1 MAQVKIL
8 QIALDVPLDTLFDY
22 SVADQNDAAIGDRVL
37 VSFGRRQMVGVVAGI
52 ARHSDLPPGR
62 IKPVLQVFHDTPPL
76 AEEIF
81 RLLRFCADYYH
92 HPLGEVVLNALP
104 VPLRQT
110 RPVARVKPTG
120 YRLTEAGRALA
131 TDALPAR
138 ATVKRKLLQ
147 SLKEAD
153 TLLRSDIAA
162 LSPSAPQ
169 AIREFIAQGWAEES
183 DDIAESAPT
192 SACRVGTPLCPR
204 GNTRG
209 HKERAHPTKLTPA
222 QEQAVAAIL
231 SGLDQF
237 QVWLLY
243 GITGSG
249 KTEVYLRVIAQILQQ
264 GGQVLVLVPEINLT
278 PQLESRFRARLP
290 DTCQVS
296 LHSRLSAGERL
307 RHWSLAQ
314 SGQAKI
320 VLGTR
325 LALFTPMPKLKLI
338 VVDEEHDSSFKQQDG
353 LRYSGRDMAI
363 ARGKQAGTPVI
374 LGSATPAL
382 ETWHNART
390 GRYHMLEL
398 PARAIAE
405 AALPSIRCIDISR
418 AKLADGLSDPLIE
431 ALRLRLERGE
441 QSLVFINRRGYA
453 PVMRCGQ
460 CGWVS
465 TCHRCSSRLVVHL
478 REKRLRCHH
487 CGHESRI
494 PPACPDCG
502 NADLA
507 PLGQGTQ
514 RLEESLG
521 RLFPTACILRV
532 DRDSARRKH
541 ALPEMLERIH
551 AAEVDIVI
559 GTQLL
564 AKGHDFKKLTLVG
577 VVNADGALYS
587 ADFRASERLFAQL
600 MQVAGRAGRD
610 TLPGEVLIQTQ
621 FPTHPLFQALIRH
634 DYPGFAETLLSER
647 KQAEF
652 PPYCHQ
658 ALLRAEAVQME
669 TALAF
674 LRKAKGVAPRDFDV
688 SLFDP
693 VPAQMARLAGMERAH
708 LLAQAA
714 SRGALQ
720 AFLGAWN
727 KALFG
732 LGGNVRWALD
742 VDPLEF

>member
-1 MAQVKIL
+1 MKIL
-8 QIALDVPLDTLFDY
+8 RVALDVPLDTLFDY
-22 SVADQNDAAIGDRVL
+22 SAADQGDIAIGDRVL
-37 VSFGRRQMVGVVAGI
+37 VSFGRRQMVGVVADI
-52 ARHSDLPPGR
+52 VDHSDLSPGR
-62 IKPVLQVFHDTPPL
+62 IKPVLQVFRDTPPL
-76 AEEIF
+76 SDEIF

-110 RPVARVKPTG
+110 KPAARAKPAG
-120 YRLTEAGRALA
+120 YRLTETGRALDA
-131 TDALPAR
+131 DALPTR
-138 ATVKRKLLQ
+138 AIVKRKLLGN
-147 SLKEAD
+147 LKQAG

-169 AIREFIAQGWAEES
+169 ALREFIAQGWAEES
-183 DDIAESAPT
+183 DEIPDSAAAPVKT
-192 SACRVGTPLCPR
+192 EVLPP
-204 GNTRG
+204 
-209 HKERAHPTKLTPA
+209 LTPP

-231 SGLDQF
+231 AGHDQF

-249 KTEVYLRVIAQILQQ
+249 KTEVYLRVIEQVLQR
-264 GGQVLVLVPEINLT
+264 GGQALVLVPEINLT
-278 PQLESRFRARLP
+278 PQLESRFRARFP
-290 DTCQVS
+290 TTCQVS

-307 RHWSLAQ
+307 RNWTLAQ
-314 SGQAKI
+314 SGQARI

-338 VVDEEHDSSFKQQDG
+338 VVDEEHDGSFKQQDG
-353 LRYSGRDMAI
+353 LRYSARDMAV

-382 ETWHNART
+382 ETWYNASI
-390 GRYHMLEL
+390 GRYQMLEL
-398 PARAIAE
+398 PARAISD
-405 AALPSIRCIDISR
+405 AALPAIHCIDISR
-418 AKLADGLSDPLIE
+418 AKLADGLSDSLIE
-431 ALRLRLERGE
+431 ALRVRLERGE

-494 PPACPDCG
+494 PPICPDCG

-514 RLEESLG
+514 RLEDTLG
-521 RLFPTACILRV
+521 SLFPTARILRV
-532 DRDSARRKH
+532 DRDSTRRKQ

-634 DYPGFAETLLSER
+634 DYPGFAETLLTER

-652 PPYCHQ
+652 PPFCHQ
-658 ALLRAEAVQME
+658 ALLRAEAPQME

-674 LRKAKGVAPRDFDV
+674 LHKAQGVAPSDFDV

-708 LLAQAA
+708 LLVQAA

-732 LGGNVRWALD
+732 LGGSVRWSLD
-742 VDPLEF
+742 IDPLEF

>member
-1 MAQVKIL
+1 MRIL
-8 QIALDVPLDTLFDY
+8 RVALDVPLDTLFDY
-22 SVADQNDAAIGDRVL
+22 SVEGHDDITIGDRVL

-52 ARHSDLPPGR
+52 VDYSDLSPGR
-62 IKPVLQVFHDTPPL
+62 IKPVLQVFRDTPPL
-76 AEEIF
+76 AEEIL
-81 RLLRFCADYYH
+81 RLLHFCADYYH

-110 RPVARVKPTG
+110 KPVARAKPTG
-120 YRLTEAGRALA
+120 YRLTEAGLALEI
-131 TDALPAR
+131 DALPAR
-138 ATVKRKLLQ
+138 AIVKRKLLEN
-147 SLKEAD
+147 LKQAG

-169 AIREFIAQGWAEES
+169 ALREFVAQGWAEES
-183 DDIAESAPT
+183 DEIVDSAAAPVKT
-192 SACRVGTPLCPR
+192 EVLPP
-204 GNTRG
+204 
-209 HKERAHPTKLTPA
+209 LTPP

-231 SGLDQF
+231 AGQDQF

-249 KTEVYLRVIAQILQQ
+249 KTEVYLRVIEQVLQR
-264 GGQVLVLVPEINLT
+264 GGQALVLVPEINLT
-278 PQLESRFRARLP
+278 PQLESRFRARFP
-290 DTCQVS
+290 TTSQVS

-307 RHWSLAQ
+307 RNWTLAQ
-314 SGQAKI
+314 SGQARI

-338 VVDEEHDSSFKQQDG
+338 VVDEEHDGSFKQQDG
-353 LRYSGRDMAI
+353 LRYSARDMAV

-382 ETWHNART
+382 ETWYNASI
-390 GRYHMLEL
+390 GRYRMLEL

-405 AALPSIRCIDISR
+405 AALPAIHCIDISR
-418 AKLADGLSDPLIE
+418 AKLADGLSDSLVD

-494 PPACPDCG
+494 PPTCPDCG

-514 RLEESLG
+514 RLEDTLAG
-521 RLFPTACILRV
+521 LFPSARILRV
-532 DRDSARRKH
+532 DRDSTRRKQ

-600 MQVAGRAGRD
+600 MQVSGRAGRD
-610 TLPGEVLIQTQ
+610 TLPGVVLIQTQ
-621 FPTHPLFQALIRH
+621 FPTHPLFQALIKH
-634 DYPGFAETLLSER
+634 DYPGFAATLLTER

-658 ALLRAEAVQME
+658 ALLRAEAPQIE

-674 LRKAKGVAPRDFDV
+674 LRKAQAVAPRDFDV

-708 LLAQAA
+708 LLVQAA

-732 LGGNVRWALD
+732 LGGSVRWALD
-742 VDPLEF
+742 IDPLEF

>member
-1 MAQVKIL
+1 MKIL
-8 QIALDVPLDTLFDY
+8 RVALDVPLDTLFDY
-22 SVADQNDAAIGDRVL
+22 SAAGQGEIAIGDRVL
-37 VSFGRRQMVGVVAGI
+37 VSFGRRQMVGVVAEI
-52 ARHSDLPPGR
+52 VDHSDLSPGR
-62 IKPVLQVFHDTPPL
+62 IKPVLQVFRDTPPL
-76 AEEIF
+76 SAEIF

-92 HPLGEVVLNALP
+92 HPLGEVILNALP

-110 RPVARVKPTG
+110 RPVARAKPTG
-120 YRLTEAGRALA
+120 YRLTEAGLALE

-138 ATVKRKLLQ
+138 AIVKRKLLQ
-147 SLKEAD
+147 SLKQAG
-153 TLLRSDIAA
+153 TLARGDIAA
-162 LSPSAPQ
+162 VSPSALQ
-169 AIREFIAQGWAEES
+169 AIKEFIAQGWAVES
-183 DDIAESAPT
+183 DEIAESAPAPVKT
-192 SACRVGTPLCPR
+192 DELPP
-204 GNTRG
+204 
-209 HKERAHPTKLTPA
+209 LTPP

-231 SGLDQF
+231 SHDQF

-249 KTEVYLRVIAQILQQ
+249 KTEVYLRVIEQVLQR
-264 GGQVLVLVPEINLT
+264 GGQALVLVPEINLT
-278 PQLESRFRARLP
+278 PQLESRFRARFP

-314 SGQAKI
+314 SGQARI

-338 VVDEEHDSSFKQQDG
+338 VVDEEHDGSFKQQDG
-353 LRYSGRDMAI
+353 LRYSARDMAV

-382 ETWHNART
+382 ETWYNASI
-390 GRYHMLEL
+390 GRYQMLEL

-405 AALPSIRCIDISR
+405 AALPAIRCIDISR
-418 AKLADGLSDPLIE
+418 AKLVDGLSDPLIE
-431 ALRLRLERGE
+431 ALRVRLERGE

-494 PPACPDCG
+494 PPSCPDCG

-521 RLFPTACILRV
+521 SLFPAARILRV
-532 DRDSARRKH
+532 DRDSTRRKQ

-634 DYPGFAETLLSER
+634 DYPGFAETLLTER

-652 PPYCHQ
+652 PPFCHQ
-658 ALLRAEAVQME
+658 ALLRAEAPQIE

-674 LRKAKGVAPRDFDV
+674 LRKAQAAAPRDFDV

-708 LLAQAA
+708 LLVQAA

-732 LGGNVRWALD
+732 LGGSVRWSLD
-742 VDPLEF
+742 IDPLEF

>member
-1 MAQVKIL
+1 MTIL
-8 QIALDVPLDTLFDY
+8 RVALDVPLDTLFDY
-22 SVADQNDAAIGDRVL
+22 SATDQVEVAIGDRVL
-37 VSFGRRQMVGVVAGI
+37 VSFGRRQMVGVVAEI
-52 ARHSDLPPGR
+52 ADHSDLSPGR
-62 IKPVLQVFHDTPPL
+62 IKPVLQVFRDAPPL
-76 AEEIF
+76 SEEILC
-81 RLLRFCADYYH
+81 LLRFCADYYH

-110 RPVARVKPTG
+110 KPVARAKPIG
-120 YRLTEAGRALA
+120 YRLTEAGLALEI
-131 TDALPAR
+131 DALPAR
-138 ATVKRKLLQ
+138 AIVKRKLLQ
-147 SLKEAD
+147 TLKQAG
-153 TLLRSDIAA
+153 TLARNEIAA
-162 LSPSAPQ
+162 ISPSALQ
-169 AIREFIAQGWAEES
+169 ALKEFVAHGWAKESEE
-183 DDIAESAPT
+183 ITEAAPAAIKT
-192 SACRVGTPLCPR
+192 DLLPP
-204 GNTRG
+204 
-209 HKERAHPTKLTPA
+209 LTPP

-231 SGLDQF
+231 AGQDQF

-249 KTEVYLRVIAQILQQ
+249 KTEVYLRVIEQVLQQ
-264 GGQVLVLVPEINLT
+264 GGQALVLVPEINLT
-278 PQLESRFRARLP
+278 PQLESRFRARFP
-290 DTCQVS
+290 DACQVS

-307 RHWSLAQ
+307 RNWLLAQ
-314 SGQAKI
+314 SGRAKI

-325 LALFTPMPKLKLI
+325 LALFTPMPNLKLI
-338 VVDEEHDSSFKQQDG
+338 VVDEEHDGSFKQQDG
-353 LRYSGRDMAI
+353 LRYSARDMAV

-382 ETWHNART
+382 ETWYNASIC
-390 GRYHMLEL
+390 RYKKLEL

-405 AALPSIRCIDISR
+405 AALPAIHCLDISH
-418 AKLADGLSDPLIE
+418 AKLANGLSDSMID

-441 QSLVFINRRGYA
+441 QSLIFINRRGYA

-494 PPACPDCG
+494 PPTCPDCG
-502 NADLA
+502 NADMA

-514 RLEESLG
+514 RLEETLSN
-521 RLFPTACILRV
+521 LFPSARILRV
-532 DRDSARRKH
+532 DRDSTRHKH

-600 MQVAGRAGRD
+600 MQVSGRAGRD
-610 TLPGEVLIQTQ
+610 TLPGVVLIQTQ
-621 FPTHPLFQALIRH
+621 FPTHPLFQALIKH
-634 DYPGFAETLLSER
+634 DYPGFAATLLTER

-658 ALLRAEAVQME
+658 ALLRAEAPQIE

-674 LRKAKGVAPRDFDV
+674 LRKAQTVAPRDFEV

-708 LLAQAA
+708 LLVQAA

-720 AFLGAWN
+720 AFLGTWN

-732 LGGNVRWALD
+732 LGGSVRWALD

>member
-1 MAQVKIL
+1 MKIV

-22 SVADQNDAAIGDRVL
+22 SVADQGEIVIGDRVL
-37 VSFGRRQMVGVVAGI
+37 VSFGRRQMVGVVAEL
-52 ARHSDLPPGR
+52 ADHSELSPGR
-62 IKPVLQVFHDTPPL
+62 IKPVLQVFRDTPPL
-76 AEEIF
+76 SEEIF
-81 RLLRFCADYYH
+81 RLLRFCANYYH
-92 HPLGEVVLNALP
+92 HPLGEVILNALP

-110 RPVARVKPTG
+110 RPVARAKPTG
-120 YRLTEAGRALA
+120 YRLTEAGLALEP
-131 TDALPAR
+131 DILPAR
-138 ATVKRKLLQ
+138 ASVKRKLLQ
-147 SLKEAD
+147 SLKQAG
-153 TLLRSDIAA
+153 TLARSDVAA
-162 LSPSAPQ
+162 VSPSALQ
-169 AIREFIAQGWAEES
+169 AIKEFIAQGWAAENDE
-183 DDIAESAPT
+183 IADSAPAPVKT
-192 SACRVGTPLCPR
+192 EILPP
-204 GNTRG
+204 
-209 HKERAHPTKLTPA
+209 LTPP

-231 SGLDQF
+231 SGQDRF

-249 KTEVYLRVIAQILQQ
+249 KTEVYLRVIEQVLQR
-264 GGQVLVLVPEINLT
+264 GGQALVLVPEINLT
-278 PQLESRFRARLP
+278 PQLESRFRARFP

-314 SGQAKI
+314 SGQARI

-325 LALFTPMPKLKLI
+325 LALFTPMPKLMLI
-338 VVDEEHDSSFKQQDG
+338 VVDEEHDGSFKQQDG
-353 LRYSGRDMAI
+353 LRYSARDMAV

-382 ETWHNART
+382 ETWYNARI
-390 GRYHMLEL
+390 GRYRMLEL
-398 PARAIAE
+398 PARAIAD
-405 AALPSIRCIDISR
+405 AALPAIHCIDISR
-418 AKLADGLSDPLIE
+418 AKLADGLSDPLID

-460 CGWVS
+460 CGWIS

-494 PPACPDCG
+494 PPTCPDCG

-507 PLGQGTQ
+507 PIGQGTQ
-514 RLEESLG
+514 RLEDTLG
-521 RLFPTACILRV
+521 SLFPAARILRV
-532 DRDSARRKH
+532 DRDSTRRKQ
-541 ALPEMLERIH
+541 ALPEMLARIH

-610 TLPGEVLIQTQ
+610 TLPGIVLIQTQ

-634 DYPGFAETLLSER
+634 DYPGFAATLLTER

-658 ALLRAEAVQME
+658 ALLRAEAPQIE

-674 LRKAKGVAPRDFDV
+674 LRKAQAVAPRDFDV

-708 LLAQAA
+708 LLVQAA
-714 SRGALQ
+714 SRSALQ

-732 LGGNVRWALD
+732 LGGNVRWSLD
-742 VDPLEF
+742 IDPLEF

>member
-1 MAQVKIL
+1 MKIL
-8 QIALDVPLDTLFDY
+8 RVALDVPLDTLFDY
-22 SVADQNDAAIGDRVL
+22 SAANQGEIAIGDRVL
-37 VSFGRRQMVGVVAGI
+37 VSFGRRQMVGVVAEM
-52 ARHSDLPPGR
+52 ADHSDLSPGR
-62 IKPVLQVFHDTPPL
+62 IKPVLQVFRDIPPL
-76 AEEIF
+76 SAEIF

-110 RPVARVKPTG
+110 KPVARAKPAG
-120 YRLTEAGRALA
+120 YRLTEAGHALE

-138 ATVKRKLLQ
+138 AAVKRKLLQ
-147 SLKEAD
+147 SLKEAG
-153 TLLRSDIAA
+153 TLLRSDIAT

-169 AIREFIAQGWAEES
+169 AIREFIAQGWAAES
-183 DDIAESAPT
+183 DEIAGSASAPVK
-192 SACRVGTPLCPR
+192 ADDLPP
-204 GNTRG
+204 
-209 HKERAHPTKLTPA
+209 LTPA

-231 SGLDQF
+231 SGQDQF

-249 KTEVYLRVIAQILQQ
+249 KTEVYLRVIEQVLQQ
-264 GGQVLVLVPEINLT
+264 GGQALVLVPEINLT
-278 PQLESRFRARLP
+278 PQLESRFRARFP

-314 SGQAKI
+314 SGRAQI

-353 LRYSGRDMAI
+353 LRYSARDMAV
-363 ARGKQAGTPVI
+363 ARGKQAGIPVI

-382 ETWHNART
+382 ETWYNASI
-390 GRYHMLEL
+390 GRYRLLEL

-405 AALPSIRCIDISR
+405 AALPAIHCIDISR
-418 AKLADGLSDPLIE
+418 AKLADGLSDSLIE
-431 ALRLRLERGE
+431 ALRVRLERGE

-487 CGHESRI
+487 CGHEARI
-494 PPACPDCG
+494 TPTCPDCG

-514 RLEESLG
+514 RLEDTLG
-521 RLFPTACILRV
+521 SLFPGARILRV
-532 DRDSARRKH
+532 DRDSTKRKQ

-551 AAEVDIVI
+551 AGEVDIVV

-600 MQVAGRAGRD
+600 MQVSGRAGRD
-610 TLPGEVLIQTQ
+610 TLPGIVLIQTQ

-634 DYPGFAETLLSER
+634 DYPGFAATLLTER

-658 ALLRAEAVQME
+658 ALLRAEAPQIE

-674 LRKAKGVAPRDFDV
+674 LRKAQAAAPQDFDV

-708 LLAQAA
+708 LLVQAA

-727 KALFG
+727 KVLFG

-742 VDPLEF
+742 IDPLEF

>member
-1 MAQVKIL
+1 MKIV

-22 SVADQNDAAIGDRVL
+22 SVADQGEIVIGDRVL
-37 VSFGRRQMVGVVAGI
+37 VSFGRRQMVGVVAEI
-52 ARHSDLPPGR
+52 ADHSDLSPGR
-62 IKPVLQVFHDTPPL
+62 IKPVLQVFRDTPPL
-76 AEEIF
+76 SEEIF
-81 RLLRFCADYYH
+81 RLLRFCANYYH
-92 HPLGEVVLNALP
+92 HPLGEVILNALP

-110 RPVARVKPTG
+110 RPVARAKPTG
-120 YRLTEAGRALA
+120 YRLTEAGLALEP
-131 TDALPAR
+131 DILPAR
-138 ATVKRKLLQ
+138 ASVKRKLLQ
-147 SLKEAD
+147 SLKQAG
-153 TLLRSDIAA
+153 TLARSDVAA
-162 LSPSAPQ
+162 VSPSALQ
-169 AIREFIAQGWAEES
+169 AIKEFIAQGWAAENDE
-183 DDIAESAPT
+183 IADSAPAPVKT
-192 SACRVGTPLCPR
+192 EILPP
-204 GNTRG
+204 
-209 HKERAHPTKLTPA
+209 LTPP

-231 SGLDQF
+231 SGQDRF

-249 KTEVYLRVIAQILQQ
+249 KTEVYLRVIEQVLQR
-264 GGQVLVLVPEINLT
+264 GGQALVLVPEINLT
-278 PQLESRFRARLP
+278 PQLESRFRARFP

-314 SGQAKI
+314 SGQARI

-325 LALFTPMPKLKLI
+325 LALFTPMPKLMLI
-338 VVDEEHDSSFKQQDG
+338 VVDEEHDGSFKQQDG
-353 LRYSGRDMAI
+353 LRYSARDMAV

-382 ETWHNART
+382 ETWYNARI
-390 GRYHMLEL
+390 GRYRMLEL
-398 PARAIAE
+398 PARAIAD
-405 AALPSIRCIDISR
+405 AALPAIHCIDISR
-418 AKLADGLSDPLIE
+418 AKLADGLSDPLID

-460 CGWVS
+460 CGWIS

-494 PPACPDCG
+494 PPTCPDCG

-507 PLGQGTQ
+507 PIGQGTQ
-514 RLEESLG
+514 RLEDTLG
-521 RLFPTACILRV
+521 SLFPAARILRV
-532 DRDSARRKH
+532 DRDSTRRKQ
-541 ALPEMLERIH
+541 ALPEMLARIH

-610 TLPGEVLIQTQ
+610 TLPGIVLIQTQ

-634 DYPGFAETLLSER
+634 DYPGFAATLLTER

-658 ALLRAEAVQME
+658 ALLRAEAPQIE

-674 LRKAKGVAPRDFDV
+674 LRKAQAVAPRDFDV

-708 LLAQAA
+708 LLVQAA
-714 SRGALQ
+714 SRSALQ

-732 LGGNVRWALD
+732 LGGNVRWSLD
-742 VDPLEF
+742 IDPLEF

>member
-1 MAQVKIL
+1 MKIL
-8 QIALDVPLDTLFDY
+8 RVALDVPLDTLFDY
-22 SVADQNDAAIGDRVL
+22 SAVDQDDVAIGDRVL
-37 VSFGRRQMVGVVAGI
+37 VSFGRRQMVGVVAEI
-52 ARHSDLPPGR
+52 TDHSDLSPGR
-62 IKPVLQVFHDTPPL
+62 IKPVLQVFHDTQPL
-76 AEEIF
+76 SAEIF

-110 RPVARVKPTG
+110 KPVTRAKSTG
-120 YRLTEAGRALA
+120 YRLTEAGLALA

-138 ATVKRKLLQ
+138 AIVKRKLLQ
-147 SLKEAD
+147 SLKQVG
-153 TLLRSDIAA
+153 TLARSDIAA

-169 AIREFIAQGWAEES
+169 AIREFVALGWVEES
-183 DDIAESAPT
+183 DEIDD
-192 SACRVGTPLCPR
+192 SACRVGTPLCP
-204 GNTRG
+204 TPRG
-209 HKERAHPTKLTPA
+209 HKERAHPTQLTPA
-222 QEQAVAAIL
+222 QEQAVGAIL
-231 SGLDQF
+231 SGQDQF

-249 KTEVYLRVIAQILQQ
+249 KTEVYLRVIEQVLQQ
-264 GGQVLVLVPEINLT
+264 GGQALVLVPEINLT
-278 PQLESRFRARLP
+278 PQLESRFRARFP

-307 RHWSLAQ
+307 RHWLLAQ
-314 SGQAKI
+314 SGQARI

-338 VVDEEHDSSFKQQDG
+338 VVDEEHDGSFKQQDG
-353 LRYSGRDMAI
+353 LRYSARDMAV

-382 ETWHNART
+382 ETWYNASI
-390 GRYHMLEL
+390 GRYRLLEL
-398 PARAIAE
+398 PARAVAE
-405 AALPSIRCIDISR
+405 AALPAIHCIDISR

-431 ALRLRLERGE
+431 ALRVRLERGE

-514 RLEESLG
+514 RLEDTLG
-521 RLFPTACILRV
+521 NLFPSARILRV
-532 DRDSARRKH
+532 DRDSTKRKH

-600 MQVAGRAGRD
+600 MQVSGRAGRD
-610 TLPGEVLIQTQ
+610 TLPGIVLIQTQ
-621 FPTHPLFQALIRH
+621 FPTHPLFQALIKH
-634 DYPGFAETLLSER
+634 DYPGFAATLLTER

-658 ALLRAEAVQME
+658 ALLRAEAPQIE

-674 LRKAKGVAPRDFDV
+674 LRKAQAVAPQDFDV

-708 LLAQAA
+708 LLIQAA

-720 AFLGAWN
+720 AFLSAWN

-732 LGGNVRWALD
+732 LGGNVRWSLD
-742 VDPLEF
+742 IDPLEF

>member
-1 MAQVKIL
+1 MKIL
-8 QIALDVPLDTLFDY
+8 RVALDVPLDTLFDY
-22 SVADQNDAAIGDRVL
+22 SAEGSGEIPVGSRVL
-37 VSFGRRQMVGVVAGI
+37 VSFGRRKMVGVVAEVAG
-52 ARHSDLPPGR
+52 HSDLPPAR
-62 IKPVLQVFHDTPPL
+62 IKPVQHVFRDTPPL
-76 AEEIF
+76 SSEIL

-92 HPLGEVVLNALP
+92 HPLGEVILNALP
-104 VPLRQT
+104 VPLRQA
-110 RPVARVKPTG
+110 RPAAAAKPTG
-120 YRLTEAGRALA
+120 YRLTEAGRAA
-131 TDALPAR
+131 EADSLPAR
-138 ATVKRKLLQ
+138 AIVKRKLLH
-147 SLKEAD
+147 SLKQSG
-153 TLLRSDIAA
+153 TLTRSDIAA

-169 AIREFIAQGWAEES
+169 AIRQFAALGWAAES
-183 DDIAESAPT
+183 DEIAESAPAPVKT
-192 SACRVGTPLCPR
+192 AGLPP
-204 GNTRG
+204 
-209 HKERAHPTKLTPA
+209 LTPP
-222 QEQAVAAIL
+222 QELAVSAIL
-231 SGLDQF
+231 SRLEQF

-249 KTEVYLRVIAQILQQ
+249 KTEVYLRIIEQVLLQ
-264 GGQVLVLVPEINLT
+264 GGQALVLVPEINLT
-278 PQLESRFRARLP
+278 PQLESRFRARFP
-290 DTCQVS
+290 AACQVS

-314 SGQAKI
+314 SGHARI

-325 LALFTPMPKLKLI
+325 LALFAPMPKLMMI

-353 LRYSGRDMAI
+353 LRYSARDMAV
-363 ARGKQAGTPVI
+363 ARGKQAGIPVI

-382 ETWHNART
+382 ETWYNAIN
-390 GRYHMLEL
+390 GRYQLLEL
-398 PARAIAE
+398 PARAVAE
-405 AALPSIRCIDISR
+405 AALPAIRCIDTSR
-418 AKLADGLSDPLIE
+418 AKLVDGLSEPLIE
-431 ALRLRLERGE
+431 ALRARLERGE

-460 CGWVS
+460 CGWIS

-478 REKRLRCHH
+478 RERHLRCHH

-494 PPACPDCG
+494 PPTCPDCG

-514 RLEESLG
+514 RLEDTLG
-521 RLFPTACILRV
+521 GLFPAARILRV

-600 MQVAGRAGRD
+600 MQVAGRAGRAA
-610 TLPGEVLIQTQ
+610 LPGEVLIQTQ

-634 DYPGFAETLLSER
+634 DYRGFAESLLTER
-647 KQAEF
+647 RQAEF

-658 ALLRAEAVQME
+658 ALLRAEAPQLE

-674 LRKAKGVAPRDFDV
+674 LRKAQTVAPGHFDV
-688 SLFDP
+688 ILFDP

-708 LLAQAA
+708 LLVQSL

-720 AFLGAWN
+720 AFLVDWN
-727 KALFG
+727 KALTSLDG
-732 LGGNVRWALD
+732 RVRWSLD

>member
-1 MAQVKIL
+1 MKIL
-8 QIALDVPLDTLFDY
+8 RVALDVPLDTLFDY
-22 SVADQNDAAIGDRVL
+22 SAAGQGEIAIGDRVL
-37 VSFGRRQMVGVVAGI
+37 VSFGRRQMVGVVAEI
-52 ARHSDLPPGR
+52 ADHSDLSPGR
-62 IKPVLQVFHDTPPL
+62 IKPVLQIFRDTPPL
-76 AEEIF
+76 SEEIF

-104 VPLRQT
+104 IPLRQT
-110 RPVARVKPTG
+110 RPVARAKPTG
-120 YRLTEAGRALA
+120 YRLTEAGFALE

-147 SLKEAD
+147 SLKQVG
-153 TLLRSDIAA
+153 TLARSDIAA
-162 LSPSAPQ
+162 LSPSALQ
-169 AIREFIAQGWAEES
+169 AIKEFIAQGWAAES
-183 DDIAESAPT
+183 DEIADSAPT
-192 SACRVGTPLCPR
+192 PVRTDELPP
-204 GNTRG
+204 
-209 HKERAHPTKLTPA
+209 LTPP
-222 QEQAVAAIL
+222 QEQAVAAIM
-231 SGLDQF
+231 SGQGRF

-249 KTEVYLRVIAQILQQ
+249 KTEVYLRVIEQVLQQ
-264 GGQVLVLVPEINLT
+264 GGQALVLVPEINLT
-278 PQLESRFRARLP
+278 PQLESRFRARFP
-290 DTCQVS
+290 EACQVS

-314 SGQAKI
+314 SGRAQI

-338 VVDEEHDSSFKQQDG
+338 VVDEEHDGSFKQQDG
-353 LRYSGRDMAI
+353 LRYSARDMAV

-382 ETWHNART
+382 ETWYNASI
-390 GRYHMLEL
+390 GRYQMLEL
-398 PARAIAE
+398 PARAISD
-405 AALPSIRCIDISR
+405 AALPAIHCIDISH
-418 AKLADGLSDPLIE
+418 AKLVDGLSDPLID

-494 PPACPDCG
+494 PPTCPDCG

-514 RLEESLG
+514 RLEDTLG
-521 RLFPTACILRV
+521 SLFPTARILRV
-532 DRDSARRKH
+532 DRDSTRRKQ

-610 TLPGEVLIQTQ
+610 TLPGVVLIQTQ

-634 DYPGFAETLLSER
+634 DYPGFAATLLTER

-658 ALLRAEAVQME
+658 ALLRAEAPQIE

-674 LRKAKGVAPRDFDV
+674 LRKAQAVAPRDFDV

-708 LLAQAA
+708 LLVQAA

-720 AFLGAWN
+720 AFLSAWN

-732 LGGNVRWALD
+732 LGGSVRWSLD
-742 VDPLEF
+742 IDPLEF

>member
-1 MAQVKIL
+1 MKIL
-8 QIALDVPLDTLFDY
+8 RVALDVPLDSLFDY
-22 SVADQNDAAIGDRVL
+22 SAEDHGEIGIGERVL
-37 VSFGRRQMVGVVAGI
+37 VSFGRRRMVGIVAAI
-52 ARHSDLPPGR
+52 ADHSELPPER
-62 IKPVLQVFHDTPPL
+62 IKPVLRVFRDTPPL
-76 AEEIF
+76 SEEII

-92 HPLGEVVLNALP
+92 HPLGEVILNALP

-110 RPVARVKPTG
+110 KPPTAAKPTA
-120 YRLTEAGRALA
+120 YRLTGAGLALG

-138 ATVKRKLLQ
+138 AAVKRRLLQ
-147 SLKEAD
+147 SLKQAG

-169 AIREFIAQGWAEES
+169 ALKEFVAQGWAEES
-183 DDIAESAPT
+183 DEIAE
-192 SACRVGTPLCPR
+192 CRVGTPLCPR
-204 GNTRG
+204 GNNPLTPRG

-231 SGLDQF
+231 SGQDHF
-237 QVWLLY
+237 RVWLLY

-249 KTEVYLRVIAQILQQ
+249 KTEVYLRVIAQVLQQ
-264 GGQVLVLVPEINLT
+264 GGQALVLVPEINLT
-278 PQLESRFRARLP
+278 PQLESRFRARFP
-290 DTCQVS
+290 DICQVS

-314 SGQAKI
+314 CGRARI

-338 VVDEEHDSSFKQQDG
+338 VVDEEHDGSFKQQDG
-353 LRYSGRDMAI
+353 LRYSARDMAI
-363 ARGKQAGTPVI
+363 ARAKQAGVPAI

-382 ETWHNART
+382 ETYYNALT
-390 GRYHMLEL
+390 GRYHLLEL
-398 PARAIAE
+398 PARAVAE
-405 AALPSIRCIDISR
+405 AALPTIRCIDISR
-418 AKLADGLSDPLIE
+418 AELTEGLSEPLLA
-431 ALRLRLERGE
+431 ALRTRLERGE

-460 CGWVS
+460 CGWIS

-494 PPACPDCG
+494 PPSCPDCG

-507 PLGQGTQ
+507 PLGHGTQ
-514 RLEESLG
+514 RLEASLT
-521 RLFPTACILRV
+521 RIFPAARILRV

-587 ADFRASERLFAQL
+587 GDFRASERLFAQL
-600 MQVAGRAGRD
+600 MQIAGRAGRD
-610 TLPGEVLIQTQ
+610 VLPGEVLIQTQ
-621 FPTHPLFQALIRH
+621 FPTHPLFQSLIRH
-634 DYPGFAETLLSER
+634 DYQGFAEGLLAER

-658 ALLRAEAVQME
+658 ALLRAEAAQME

-674 LRKAKGVAPRDFDV
+674 LHQAKAVAPKQFGV

-693 VPAQMARLAGMERAH
+693 VPAQMARLAGKERAH
-708 LLAQAA
+708 LLVQSA

-720 AFLGAWN
+720 AFISAWN
-727 KALFG
+727 IELSRLAG
-732 LGGNVRWALD
+732 RVRWSLD

>member
-1 MAQVKIL
+1 VKIL

-22 SVADQNDAAIGDRVL
+22 SAESHGEIHIGDRVL
-37 VSFGRRQMVGVVAGI
+37 VSFGRRQMVGVVAGM
-52 ARHSDLPPGR
+52 ADHSDLAPGR
-62 IKPVLQVFHDTPPL
+62 IKPVLQVFRDTPPL
-76 AEEIF
+76 SAEIF

-104 VPLRQT
+104 APLRQT
-110 RPVARVKPTG
+110 RPVARAKPVG
-120 YRLTEAGRALA
+120 YQLTEAGLTLA

-147 SLKEAD
+147 SLKQAG

-162 LSPSAPQ
+162 FSPIAPQ
-169 AIREFIAQGWAEES
+169 AIREFVAQGWATEIDE
-183 DDIAESAPT
+183 IADSAHFSLPFK
-192 SACRVGTPLCPR
+192 GEGQDKMP
-204 GNTRG
+204 
-209 HKERAHPTKLTPA
+209 LTPA

-231 SGLDQF
+231 SGQYQF

-249 KTEVYLRVIAQILQQ
+249 KTEVYLRIIEQVLQH
-264 GGQVLVLVPEINLT
+264 GGQALVLVPEINLT
-278 PQLESRFRARLP
+278 PQLESRFRARFP

-314 SGQAKI
+314 SGRAQI

-325 LALFTPMPKLKLI
+325 LALFAPMPKLMLI

-353 LRYSGRDMAI
+353 LRYSARDMAV
-363 ARGKQAGTPVI
+363 ARGKQVGAPVI

-382 ETWHNART
+382 ETWYNART
-390 GRYHMLEL
+390 GRYKMLEL

-405 AALPSIRCIDISR
+405 AALPAIHCIDISR
-418 AKLADGLSDPLIE
+418 AKLANGLSDSLIE
-431 ALRLRLERGE
+431 AMRVRLARGE

-494 PPACPDCG
+494 PSTCPDCG

-507 PLGQGTQ
+507 PIGQGTQ

-521 RLFPTACILRV
+521 SLFPTARILRV

-541 ALPEMLERIH
+541 ALPEMLARIH

-610 TLPGEVLIQTQ
+610 TLPGIVLIQTQ

-634 DYPGFAETLLSER
+634 DYSGFAATLLTER

-658 ALLRAEAVQME
+658 ALLRAEAPQME

-674 LRKAKGVAPRDFDV
+674 LQKAKDAAPGDFDV

-693 VPAQMARLAGMERAH
+693 VSAQMARLAGMERAH
-708 LLAQAA
+708 LLVQAA

-720 AFLGAWN
+720 AFLGVWN

-732 LGGNVRWALD
+732 LGGSVRWALD

>member
-1 MAQVKIL
+1 
-8 QIALDVPLDTLFDY
+8 
-22 SVADQNDAAIGDRVL
+22 
-37 VSFGRRQMVGVVAGI
+37 
-52 ARHSDLPPGR
+52 
-62 IKPVLQVFHDTPPL
+62 
-76 AEEIF
+76 
-81 RLLRFCADYYH
+81 
-92 HPLGEVVLNALP
+92 
-104 VPLRQT
+104 
-110 RPVARVKPTG
+110 
-120 YRLTEAGRALA
+120 
-131 TDALPAR
+131 
-138 ATVKRKLLQ
+138 
-147 SLKEAD
+147 
-153 TLLRSDIAA
+153 
-162 LSPSAPQ
+162 
-169 AIREFIAQGWAEES
+169 
-183 DDIAESAPT
+183 
-192 SACRVGTPLCPR
+192 
-204 GNTRG
+204 
-209 HKERAHPTKLTPA
+209 
-222 QEQAVAAIL
+222 
-231 SGLDQF
+231 
-237 QVWLLY
+237 
-243 GITGSG
+243 
-249 KTEVYLRVIAQILQQ
+249 
-264 GGQVLVLVPEINLT
+264 LVLVPEINLT
-278 PQLESRFRARLP
+278 PQLESRFRARFP

-314 SGQAKI
+314 SGRAQI

-325 LALFTPMPKLKLI
+325 LALFAPMPKLMLI

-353 LRYSGRDMAI
+353 LRYSARDMAV
-363 ARGKQAGTPVI
+363 ARGKQVGAPVI

-382 ETWHNART
+382 ETWYNART
-390 GRYHMLEL
+390 GRYKMLEL

-405 AALPSIRCIDISR
+405 AALPAIHCIDISR
-418 AKLADGLSDPLIE
+418 AKLANGLSDSLIE
-431 ALRLRLERGE
+431 AMRVRLARGE

-494 PPACPDCG
+494 PSTCPDCG

-507 PLGQGTQ
+507 PIGQGTQ

-521 RLFPTACILRV
+521 SLFPTARILRV

-541 ALPEMLERIH
+541 ALPEMLARIH

-610 TLPGEVLIQTQ
+610 TLPGIVLIQTQ

-634 DYPGFAETLLSER
+634 DYPGFAATLLTER

-658 ALLRAEAVQME
+658 ALLRAEAPQME

-674 LRKAKGVAPRDFDV
+674 LQKAKDAAPGDFDV

-693 VPAQMARLAGMERAH
+693 VSAQMARLAGMERAH
-708 LLAQAA
+708 LLVQAA

-720 AFLGAWN
+720 AFLGVWN

-732 LGGNVRWALD
+732 LGGSVRWALD

>member
-1 MAQVKIL
+1 MKIL
-8 QIALDVPLDTLFDY
+8 RVALDVPLDTLFDY
-22 SVADQNDAAIGDRVL
+22 SAADQDNIAIGDRVL
-37 VSFGRRQMVGVVAGI
+37 VSFGRRQMVGVVAEI
-52 ARHSDLPPGR
+52 SDHSDLSPGR
-62 IKPVLQVFHDTPPL
+62 IKPVLQVFRDTPPL
-76 AEEIF
+76 SEEIF
-81 RLLRFCADYYH
+81 HLLRFCADYYH

-110 RPVARVKPTG
+110 KPVARTNPTG
-120 YRLTEAGRALA
+120 YRLTEAGLALEA
-131 TDALPAR
+131 DALPTR
-138 ATVKRKLLQ
+138 AIVKRKLLQ
-147 SLKEAD
+147 SLKQAG
-153 TLLRSDIAA
+153 TLARNDIAG
-162 LSPSAPQ
+162 LSPSALQ
-169 AIREFIAQGWAEES
+169 ALREFIAQGWAAES
-183 DDIAESAPT
+183 DEIAEPVLAPVKT
-192 SACRVGTPLCPR
+192 DGLPP
-204 GNTRG
+204 
-209 HKERAHPTKLTPA
+209 LTPP
-222 QEQAVAAIL
+222 QEQAVTAIL
-231 SGLDQF
+231 SGQDHF

-249 KTEVYLRVIAQILQQ
+249 KTEVYLRVIAQVLQR
-264 GGQVLVLVPEINLT
+264 GGQALVLVPEINLT
-278 PQLESRFRARLP
+278 PQLESRFRARFP

-307 RHWSLAQ
+307 RNWSLAQ
-314 SGQAKI
+314 SGKAKI

-338 VVDEEHDSSFKQQDG
+338 VVDEEHDGSFKQQDG
-353 LRYSGRDMAI
+353 LRYSARDMAI

-382 ETWHNART
+382 ETWYNASI
-390 GRYHMLEL
+390 GRYQKLEL

-405 AALPSIRCIDISR
+405 AALPAIHCIDISR
-418 AKLADGLSDPLIE
+418 AKLVDGLSDSLID
-431 ALRLRLERGE
+431 ALRVRLERGE

-494 PPACPDCG
+494 PPTCPDCG

-514 RLEESLG
+514 RLEDTLG
-521 RLFPTACILRV
+521 NLFPAARILRV
-532 DRDSARRKH
+532 DRDSTRRKQ

-587 ADFRASERLFAQL
+587 SDFRASERLFAQL

-634 DYPGFAETLLSER
+634 DYPGFAETLLTER

-652 PPYCHQ
+652 PPFCHQ
-658 ALLRAEAVQME
+658 ALLRAEAPQVE

-674 LRKAKGVAPRDFDV
+674 LRKAQGVAPRDFDV

-708 LLAQAA
+708 LLVQAT

-720 AFLGAWN
+720 AFLSAWN
-727 KALFG
+727 KSLFSM
-732 LGGNVRWALD
+732 GGNVRWSLD

>member
-1 MAQVKIL
+1 MKIL
-8 QIALDVPLDTLFDY
+8 RVALDVPLDTLFDY
-22 SVADQNDAAIGDRVL
+22 SAEGCGEIPVGSRVL
-37 VSFGRRQMVGVVAGI
+37 VSFGRRRMVGVVAEI
-52 ARHSDLPPGR
+52 ADRSDLPPAR
-62 IKPVLQVFHDTPPL
+62 IKPVQHVFRDSPPL
-76 AEEIF
+76 AAEIL

-92 HPLGEVVLNALP
+92 HPLGEVLLNALP
-104 VPLRQT
+104 VPLRQA
-110 RPVARVKPTG
+110 RPVSAAKSAG
-120 YRLTEAGRALA
+120 YRLTEAGRAVDL
-131 TDALPAR
+131 DALPAR
-138 ATVKRKLLQ
+138 AIVKRRLLHG
-147 SLKEAD
+147 LKQAG
-153 TLLRSDIAA
+153 TLSRGDIAA
-162 LSPSAPQ
+162 LSPRAPQ
-169 AIREFIAQGWAEES
+169 AVREFVALGWAAES
-183 DDIAESAPT
+183 DEIAETPPAPVET
-192 SACRVGTPLCPR
+192 DRLPP
-204 GNTRG
+204 
-209 HKERAHPTKLTPA
+209 LTPP
-222 QEQAVAAIL
+222 QELAVTAIL
-231 SGLDQF
+231 SCLENF

-249 KTEVYLRVIAQILQQ
+249 KTEVYLRIIEQVLRQ
-264 GGQVLVLVPEINLT
+264 GGQALVLVPEINLT
-278 PQLESRFRARLP
+278 PQLESRFRARFP
-290 DTCQVS
+290 ATCQVS

-314 SGQAKI
+314 SGRAGI

-325 LALFTPMPKLKLI
+325 LALFTPMPKLMAI

-353 LRYSGRDMAI
+353 LRYSARDMAV
-363 ARGKQAGTPVI
+363 ARGKQAGIPVI

-382 ETWHNART
+382 ETWHNAVG
-390 GRYHMLEL
+390 GRYRLLEL
-398 PARAIAE
+398 PARAVAE
-405 AALPSIRCIDISR
+405 AALPAIRCIDTSR
-418 AKLADGLSDPLIE
+418 AKLVDGLSEPLIE
-431 ALRLRLERGE
+431 ALRARLERGE

-460 CGWVS
+460 CGWIS
-465 TCHRCSSRLVVHL
+465 TCHRCASRLVVHL
-478 REKRLRCHH
+478 RERRLRCHH

-494 PPACPDCG
+494 PPTCPDCG

-514 RLEESLG
+514 RLEDTLG
-521 RLFPTACILRV
+521 SLFPAARVLRV

-551 AAEVDIVI
+551 AAEVDIVV

-577 VVNADGALYS
+577 VVDADGALYS

-600 MQVAGRAGRD
+600 MQVAGRAGRAA
-610 TLPGEVLIQTQ
+610 LPGEVLIQTQ
-621 FPTHPLFQALIRH
+621 FPAHPLFQALIRH
-634 DYPGFAETLLSER
+634 DYRGFAESLLAER

-658 ALLRAEAVQME
+658 ALLRAEAPRME

-674 LRKAKGVAPRDFDV
+674 LREARAAAPDHFEV

-708 LLAQAA
+708 LLVQSL

-720 AFLGAWN
+720 AFLADWN
-727 KALFG
+727 RALFA
-732 LGGNVRWALD
+732 LGGRVRWSLD

>member
-1 MAQVKIL
+1 MKIL
-8 QIALDVPLDTLFDY
+8 RVALDVPLDTLFDY
-22 SVADQNDAAIGDRVL
+22 SAADQDEIAIGDRVL
-37 VSFGRRQMVGVVAGI
+37 VSFGRRQMVGVVAEI
-52 ARHSDLPPGR
+52 TDHSDLSPGR

-76 AEEIF
+76 AAEIF

-110 RPVARVKPTG
+110 RPIARAKPTA
-120 YRLTEAGRALA
+120 YRLTEAGHALE

-138 ATVKRKLLQ
+138 AIVKRKLLL
-147 SLKEAD
+147 SLKQAG

-162 LSPSAPQ
+162 LSPSALQ
-169 AIREFIAQGWAEES
+169 AIKEFIAQGWAEES
-183 DDIAESAPT
+183 DEIAESVPT
-192 SACRVGTPLCPR
+192 PVKTDQLPP
-204 GNTRG
+204 
-209 HKERAHPTKLTPA
+209 LTPA

-231 SGLDQF
+231 SGQDRF

-249 KTEVYLRVIAQILQQ
+249 KTEVYLRVIAQVLLR
-264 GGQVLVLVPEINLT
+264 GGQALVLVPEINLT
-278 PQLESRFRARLP
+278 PQLESRFRARFP

-307 RHWSLAQ
+307 RNWSLAQ
-314 SGQAKI
+314 SGRAQI

-338 VVDEEHDSSFKQQDG
+338 VVDEEHDGSFKQQDG
-353 LRYSGRDMAI
+353 LRYSARDMAV

-382 ETWHNART
+382 ETWYNASI
-390 GRYHMLEL
+390 GRYQMLEL

-405 AALPSIRCIDISR
+405 AALPAIHCIDISR
-418 AKLADGLSDPLIE
+418 AKLVDGLSDPLID

-494 PPACPDCG
+494 PPTCPDCG

-514 RLEESLG
+514 RLEDTLG
-521 RLFPTACILRV
+521 SLFPSARILRV
-532 DRDSARRKH
+532 DRDSTRRKQ

-610 TLPGEVLIQTQ
+610 TLPGVVLIQTQ

-634 DYPGFAETLLSER
+634 DYPGFAATLLTER

-658 ALLRAEAVQME
+658 ALLRAEAPQME

-674 LRKAKGVAPRDFDV
+674 LRQAQAVAPRDFDV

-708 LLAQAA
+708 LLVQAA

-720 AFLGAWN
+720 AFLSAWN

-732 LGGNVRWALD
+732 LGGSVRWALD
-742 VDPLEF
+742 IDPLEF

>member
-1 MAQVKIL
+1 MKIL
-8 QIALDVPLDTLFDY
+8 RVALDVPLDSLFDY
-22 SVADQNDAAIGDRVL
+22 SAVGSEETPIGTRVL
-37 VSFGRRQMVGVVAGI
+37 VSFGRRKIVGVVAEL
-52 ARHSDLPPGR
+52 ADHSELPPER
-62 IKPVLQVFHDTPPL
+62 IKPVLQVFRETPPL
-76 AEEIF
+76 SEEIF
-81 RLLRFCADYYH
+81 RLLKFCADYYH
-92 HPLGEVVLNALP
+92 HPLGEVILNALP
-104 VPLRQT
+104 TPLRQ
-110 RPVARVKPTG
+110 AKPATPAKPNG
-120 YRLTEAGRALA
+120 YRLTEAGLA
-131 TDALPAR
+131 VDVNDLPAR
-138 ATVKRKLLQ
+138 AIVKRKLLQ
-147 SLKEAD
+147 SLKQSSILA
-153 TLLRSDIAA
+153 RSEITA

-169 AIREFIAQGWAEES
+169 TLKEFLAQGWV
-183 DDIAESAPT
+183 AESAATLDIAPAPIQT
-192 SACRVGTPLCPR
+192 NALPM
-204 GNTRG
+204 
-209 HKERAHPTKLTPA
+209 LTPD
-222 QEQAVAAIL
+222 QEQAVSAIL
-231 SGLDQF
+231 SRLGQF
-237 QVWLLY
+237 QVWLLH

-249 KTEVYLRVIAQILQQ
+249 KTEVYLRIIEQILRQ
-264 GGQVLVLVPEINLT
+264 GGQALVLVPEINLT
-278 PQLESRFRARLP
+278 PQLEARFLARFP
-290 DTCQVS
+290 ATCQVS

-314 SGQAKI
+314 SGRAQI

-325 LALFTPMPKLKLI
+325 LALFTPMPKLMMI

-353 LRYSGRDMAI
+353 LRYSARDMSV
-363 ARGKQAGTPVI
+363 ARGKQAGIPVV

-382 ETWHNART
+382 ETYYNAIN
-390 GRYHMLEL
+390 GRYQLLEL
-398 PARAIAE
+398 PARAVSD
-405 AALPSIRCIDISR
+405 AALPAIRCIDVSR
-418 AKLADGLSDPLIE
+418 AKLIDGLSEPLIE
-431 ALRLRLERGE
+431 ALRARLERGE
-441 QSLVFINRRGYA
+441 QSLVFINRRGFA

-460 CGWVS
+460 CGWIS

-478 REKRLRCHH
+478 RERRLRCHH

-494 PPACPDCG
+494 PPTCPDCG

-514 RLEESLG
+514 RLEETLG
-521 RLFPTACILRV
+521 NLFPAARILRV

-564 AKGHDFKKLTLVG
+564 AKGHDFKMLTLVG

-610 TLPGEVLIQTQ
+610 ALPGEVLIQTQ

-634 DYPGFAETLLSER
+634 DYKGFAENLLTER

-658 ALLRAEAVQME
+658 ALLRAEAAQME

-674 LRKAKGVAPRDFDV
+674 LRKAKACAPAHFNV

-708 LLAQAA
+708 LLVQAA

-720 AFLGAWN
+720 AFLADWN
-727 KALFG
+727 RALSG
-732 LGGNVRWALD
+732 LNGRVRWSLD
-742 VDPLEF
+742 IDPLEF

>member
-1 MAQVKIL
+1 MKIL
-8 QIALDVPLDTLFDY
+8 RVALDVPLDTLFDY
-22 SVADQNDAAIGDRVL
+22 SAADQGEITIGDRVL
-37 VSFGRRQMVGVVAGI
+37 VSFGRRQMVGVVAEI
-52 ARHSDLPPGR
+52 ADHSDLSPGR
-62 IKPVLQVFHDTPPL
+62 IKPVLQVFRDTPPL
-76 AEEIF
+76 SDEIF

-110 RPVARVKPTG
+110 RPVARAKPTG
-120 YRLTEAGRALA
+120 YRLTEAGLALE

-138 ATVKRKLLQ
+138 ASVKRKLLQ
-147 SLKEAD
+147 NLKLAG
-153 TLLRSDIAA
+153 TLARSDIAA
-162 LSPSAPQ
+162 VSPSALQ
-169 AIREFIAQGWAEES
+169 ALREFIAHGWAEES
-183 DDIAESAPT
+183 DDIAEPVPS
-192 SACRVGTPLCPR
+192 PLKTAELP
-204 GNTRG
+204 
-209 HKERAHPTKLTPA
+209 PLTPS
-222 QEQAVAAIL
+222 QEQAVTSIL
-231 SGLDQF
+231 SSQDQF

-249 KTEVYLRVIAQILQQ
+249 KTEVYLRVIEQVLQR
-264 GGQVLVLVPEINLT
+264 GGQALVLVPEINLT
-278 PQLESRFRARLP
+278 PQLESRFRARFP

-314 SGQAKI
+314 SGRAQI

-338 VVDEEHDSSFKQQDG
+338 VVDEEHDGSFKQQDG
-353 LRYSGRDMAI
+353 LRYSARDMAV
-363 ARGKQAGTPVI
+363 ARGKQAGTPVV

-382 ETWHNART
+382 ETWYNASI
-390 GRYHMLEL
+390 GRYQMLKL

-405 AALPSIRCIDISR
+405 AALPAIRCIDISR
-418 AKLADGLSDPLIE
+418 AKLADGLSDSLIE
-431 ALRLRLERGE
+431 ALRMRLERGE
-441 QSLVFINRRGYA
+441 QSLIFINRRGYA

-494 PPACPDCG
+494 PPTCPDCG

-514 RLEESLG
+514 RLEDTLG
-521 RLFPTACILRV
+521 SLFPAARILRV
-532 DRDSARRKH
+532 DRDSTRRKQ

-634 DYPGFAETLLSER
+634 DYPGFAATLLTER

-658 ALLRAEAVQME
+658 ALLRAEAPQME

-674 LRKAKGVAPRDFDV
+674 LRKAQGIAPRDFEV

-708 LLAQAA
+708 LLVQAE

-720 AFLGAWN
+720 AFLRVWN

-742 VDPLEF
+742 IDPLEF